1 MTGSTR
7 KPRFIA
13 TVRDDYIIDERR
25 KTSGAETATP
35 LLEGA
40 QAAE

>member
-7 KPRFIA
+7 KPRSIA
-13 TVRDDYIIDERR
+13 TVRDDPLIDGRR

-35 LLEGA
+35 LLTGA
-40 QAAE
+40 AAE